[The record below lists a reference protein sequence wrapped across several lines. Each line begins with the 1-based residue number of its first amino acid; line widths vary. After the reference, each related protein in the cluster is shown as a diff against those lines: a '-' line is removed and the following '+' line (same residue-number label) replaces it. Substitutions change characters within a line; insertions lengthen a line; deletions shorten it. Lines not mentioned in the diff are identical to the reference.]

1 MLPVEDSVTFQKLNA
16 EEDEGKFELT
26 VQLRSSK
33 AISAIDRE
41 LAGEK
46 AVRNAADNLL
56 EGNDD
61 GGGDDLE
68 LLIASLYL
76 YCSQTISKN
85 Y

>member
-1 MLPVEDSVTFQKLNA
+1 MLPGEDSVTFQKLNA

-61 GGGDDLE
+61 LE
-68 LLIASLYL
+68 LSIGFFYL
-76 YCSQTISKN
+76 YCSQTIA
-85 Y
+85 

>member
-1 MLPVEDSVTFQKLNA
+1 MLPGEDSVTFQKLNA

-61 GGGDDLE
+61 RE
-68 LLIASLYL
+68 LSIGFFYL
-76 YCSQTISKN
+76 YCSQTIA
-85 Y
+85 